1 MPNDPKGTTNFTD
14 GDKDLLA
21 KVKARSQVPVGGAP
35 MPQVPRL
42 DQAVPNRSV
51 GVQNT
56 AAGRRLL
63 TPDEQ
68 KKLAESGKMI
78 PGVGS
83 GYAANQPGLSQ
94 LPTDEEGNPQEID
107 ERLVPRPAGAGLRP
121 DTVAGLNKL
130 AAAQEQEKKTDADLE
145 KINQEIE
152 DIDDEFVTDEFGNR
166 VRSLLANKER
176 KKAIES
182 RCMPMDFD
190 DLLMKGSVE
199 QRVPIFP
206 GKFEPTFR
214 STHGHEDDYLNER
227 MGRFRGSDR
236 QIMDLFSLYRLT
248 CGLVKINNRVLPTH
262 LGQNGRI
269 DEKNFDNKFEMVA
282 ALATQVLADLSV
294 NYSWFIRRVEKLLV
308 FDNIKDF

>member
-14 GDKDLLA
+14 SDKDLLA

-56 AAGRRLL
+56 AAGRRLM
-63 TPDEQ
+63 TSDEQ

-83 GYAANQPGLSQ
+83 GYAANQPGLAH

-130 AAAQEQEKKTDADLE
+130 AAAQEQEKKTDSELE

-176 KKAIES
+176 KKAIEN